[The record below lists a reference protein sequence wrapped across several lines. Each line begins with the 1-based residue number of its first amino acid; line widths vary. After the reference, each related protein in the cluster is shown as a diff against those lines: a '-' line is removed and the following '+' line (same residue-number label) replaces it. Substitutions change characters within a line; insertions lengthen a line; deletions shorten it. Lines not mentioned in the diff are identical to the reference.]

1 LEEAAMNE
9 EKNSFDVESSD
20 ITASRGLPP
29 AVVVKKWRIAVALL
43 AATVSFFLLTLV
55 TFIATAWAGFQL
67 FFVGRPEYNFL
78 HVTGALLFYGFC
90 GLVIFI
96 YPIFIGSKRVFKKII
111 NSGMKNV

>member
-9 EKNSFDVESSD
+9 EKNGFDVESSD